1 VAGAVG
7 ELNPWNWGGEAQ
19 MSAWEA
25 LMWRA
30 EGDLR
35 TRSSGVLLE
44 LLDGTPDWDRL
55 RDAHLRA
62 TRVIPRLRDRVIEPA
77 LPITT
82 PVWTPDTGFDLDYHL
97 QRARLPEPGSLRQ
110 LLDLAGHV
118 ASRPLDINRPPW
130 EALLVE
136 GLSDGKGGTS
146 AAYVLKLHHSLS
158 DGLGFMQLLGLSH
171 SRTSAPGGQ
180 PIASVPP
187 APPRSDEP
195 APTPLGLVGS
205 RLREDLTGLPS
216 RAVGT
221 AGAAI
226 GLLGRALKDPVGSLT
241 EAVDYGR
248 SLRRVLSPPP
258 SERSPLLRAGGGFGY
273 HLLTYEMTLDEV
285 KAAGKAVGGS
295 VNDVFLAGILGAFR
309 RYHEHLGQPIERMPI
324 SIPISLR
331 DSNDPAGGN
340 RWAGARLV
348 APVGEPDPRRRMQL
362 IRELILAARQEP
374 AIAFMELLAPAL
386 NRLPSAALT
395 EIAGGMTNVSDVQA
409 SNVPGLGFPVYLAGA
424 KVRRTFA
431 MGPRPGV
438 SAMITMVSYD
448 GVCCLGINLDPDS
461 ITDVPAFERC
471 LHEGFAEVL
480 ALSGRK

>member
-1 VAGAVG
+1 MAGAVG
-7 ELNPWNWGGEAQ
+7 ELDPWGWGGAAQ

-44 LLDGTPDWDRL
+44 LLDTAPDWNRL
-55 RDAHLRA
+55 RDAHERA
-62 TRVIPRLRDRVIEPA
+62 THVIPRLRDRVVEPA
-77 LPITT
+77 LPVTT
-82 PVWTPDTGFDLDYHL
+82 PVWTEDTNFDLDYHL
-97 QRARLPEPGSLRQ
+97 QRSRLPEPGSMRQ

-118 ASRPLDINRPPW
+118 ASRPLDVNRPPW
-130 EALLVE
+130 EAVLVE
-136 GLSDGKGGTS
+136 GLADGK

-171 SRTSAPGGQ
+171 SRTAAPGGQ

-187 APPRSDEP
+187 APPRSDQP
-195 APTPLGLVGS
+195 PPTPLGLVGS
-205 RLREDLTGLPS
+205 QLREDLTGLPA

-226 GLLGRALKDPVGSLT
+226 GLLGRALKDPIGSLT

-248 SLRRVLSPPP
+248 SLVRVLSPPA
-258 SERSPLLRAGGGFGY
+258 SERSPLLRAGGGFSY
-273 HLLTYEMTLDEV
+273 CLLTYEMTLNEV

-309 RYHEHLGQPIERMPI
+309 RYHEFLGQPIEQMPI

-348 APVGEPDPRRRMQL
+348 APVGEPDPRRRMLL
-362 IRELILAARQEP
+362 IREQILAARQEP
-374 AIAFMELLAPAL
+374 AIAFMEFLAPAL

-424 KVRRTFA
+424 RVRRTFA

-448 GVCCLGINLDPDS
+448 GVCCLGVNLDPDS

-471 LHEGFAEVL
+471 LHEGFTEVL
-480 ALSGRK
+480 ELSGAGH